1 MPQLADLF
9 RVLADTNRLRIM
21 NILSRQSLCVYDLQ
35 SVLDLHQPFVSRHL
49 ASLRKAGLVRC
60 ARAGRHVCYSLALG
74 TPFGY
79 ALQSFLRDTLPLSS
93 DFQGDLRRLAALGGT
108 GQAKPVAAALDQ
120 PKWKAA

>member
-9 RVLADTNRLRIM
+9 RALADTNRLRIM
-21 NILSRQSLCVYDLQ
+21 NILSRQSLYVCDLQ
-35 SVLDLHQPFVSRHL
+35 SVLDLHQPFISRHL

-60 ARAGRHVCYSLALG
+60 ARQGPRVCYSLALG

-93 DFQGDLRRLAALGGT
+93 DFQGDLRRLAALER
-108 GQAKPVAAALDQ
+108 AEEPKSVAAGLDQ

>member
-9 RVLADTNRLRIM
+9 RALADTNRLRIM
-21 NILSRQSLCVYDLQ
+21 NILSRQSLCVCDLQ
-35 SVLDLHQPFVSRHL
+35 SVLDLHQPFISRHL

-60 ARAGRHVCYSLALG
+60 ARTGRRVYYSLALG

-93 DFQGDLRRLAALGGT
+93 DFQGDLRRLTALERT
-108 GQAKPVAAALDQ
+108 ELPKSVPAALDQ